1 MFRSRSMKGALLLSL
16 PLTLGSCIA
25 DSVSLRIGCN
35 LVPDDQCVYDE
46 GSECYLDGT
55 LNLQSDRTRYH
66 AVLRVANGL
75 KPRERDVPP
84 QAEPNGVIV
93 EELEI
98 EITDSAGRKPS
109 FARSLPNPFTVQATG
124 DVPPGEQAPVGAEL
138 LPPPYVSGLAALAAA
153 DRGLA
158 SVRLSVIARGK
169 TWGGVEVES
178 APWPW
183 SIRLIS
189 LSTQPGSGCAELEEG
204 TASSICAFGQDKWA
218 GSCFPQSSSE
228 E

>member
-25 DSVSLRIGCN
+25 DSVSLRISCN
-35 LVPDDQCVYDE
+35 LVPDDECLYE
-46 GSECYLDGT
+46 PGNACYLAGA
-55 LNLQSDRTRYH
+55 LNLQGRTRYD

-84 QAEPNGVIV
+84 RSEPNGVV
-93 EELEI
+93 VKELEI
-98 EITDSAGRKPS
+98 EITDSAGRRPS

-124 DVPPGEQAPVGAEL
+124 DVEPGEDGVVGAEL
-138 LPPPYVSGLAALAAA
+138 LPPPYVSALA
-153 DRGLA
+153 DLERNMRGLA
-158 SVRLSVIARGK
+158 SLRLSIIVRGV

-183 SIRLIS
+183 SIRLAA
-189 LSTQPGSGCAELEEG
+189 LETTPGSPECVDPEAG
-204 TASSICAFGQDKWA
+204 TASEICTFGQDQWA
-218 GSCFPQSSSE
+218 GSCVPRAE
-228 E
+228 EGG